1 MDADITGVG
10 LTDTGVEVTDTGAG
24 DTKMAVPVLGIL
36 MGVSSG
42 ASSLGSLY
50 SARANA
56 ASYQYTAAKFA
67 ENNRYWADYRKN
79 TGITPK
85 YPYRA
90 GAVNDVGQLYG
101 RQAGV
106 AKGAAGVAKGAVQGS
121 RKVNDFY
128 WMW

>member
-1 MDADITGVG
+1 MDTDAGMDIGAE
-10 LTDTGVEVTDTGAG
+10 DIGAG
-24 DTKMAVPVLGIL
+24 DIEMSVPVLGIL

-50 SARANA
+50 SARSNA
-56 ASYQYTAAKFA
+56 ASYQYTAARFA
-67 ENNRYWADYRKN
+67 ENSRYWADYLKN
-79 TGITPK
+79 TGITPR

-101 RQAGV
+101 RQAGIAQGV
-106 AKGAAGVAKGAVQGS
+106 SGVAKGAVQGS

>member
-1 MDADITGVG
+1 MDTESAGIT
-10 LTDTGVEVTDTGAG
+10 VTDTAG
-24 DTKMAVPVLGIL
+24 DTEMAVPVLGIL

-67 ENNRYWADYRKN
+67 ENNRYWADYKKN

-101 RQAGV
+101 RQAGI
-106 AKGAAGVAKGAVQGS
+106 AKGAAGVAKSTVQGA

-128 WMW
+128 GMW

>member
-1 MDADITGVG
+1 MDAS
-10 LTDTGVEVTDTGAG
+10 TDTGAADTGAG
-24 DTKMAVPVLGIL
+24 DTKMAIPVLGIL

-101 RQAGV
+101 RQAGI
-106 AKGAAGVAKGAVQGS
+106 AKVAAGVAKGAVQGS

>member
-1 MDADITGVG
+1 MDTGVG
-10 LTDTGVEVTDTGAG
+10 LMDTGAGLMDTGAG
-24 DTKMAVPVLGIL
+24 DIEMAVPVLGLL

-42 ASSLGSLY
+42 SSTLGSLY

-67 ENNRYWADYRKN
+67 ENDRYWADYRKN

-90 GAVNDVGQLYG
+90 GAVNDAGQLYG
-101 RQAGV
+101 RQAGI
-106 AKGAAGVAKGAVQGS
+106 AKGVAGTAKGAVQGA

-128 WMW
+128 RMW

>member
-1 MDADITGVG
+1 M
-10 LTDTGVEVTDTGAG
+10 DTGAAATDTGAG
-24 DTKMAVPVLGIL
+24 DTEMAVPVLGIL

-67 ENNRYWADYRKN
+67 ENDRYWADYRKN
-79 TGITPK
+79 TGIIPK

-101 RQAGV
+101 RQSGIAKGV
-106 AKGAAGVAKGAVQGS
+106 AGTAKGAVQGA

>member
-1 MDADITGVG
+1 
-10 LTDTGVEVTDTGAG
+10 
-24 DTKMAVPVLGIL
+24 MAVPVLGIL

-67 ENNRYWADYRKN
+67 ENNRYWADYKKN

-90 GAVNDVGQLYG
+90 GAVNDLGQLYG
-101 RQAGV
+101 HQAGV
-106 AKGAAGVAKGAVQGS
+106 VKGVAGVAKGAVQGA

-128 WMW
+128 RMW

>member
-1 MDADITGVG
+1 MDVG
-10 LTDTGVEVTDTGAG
+10 TVIGAVDTGVG

-67 ENNRYWADYRKN
+67 ENNRYWADYKKN

-90 GAVNDVGQLYG
+90 GAVNDIGQLYG
-101 RQAGV
+101 RQAGI
-106 AKGAAGVAKGAVQGS
+106 AKGVAGTAKGAVQGA